1 MNRFHISAAMIGA
14 LMVSSAQAQ
23 SNGDNFASELRFAI
37 GLSDCQQGYQLVPKT
52 DLELIVVAWTY
63 VPDETKKRVES
74 SFNSFIAG
82 NGGFDKFCDDAWRA
96 HRDRISRR

>member
-52 DLELIVVAWTY
+52 ELELIVIA
-63 VPDETKKRVES
+63 
-74 SFNSFIAG
+74 SFIAG